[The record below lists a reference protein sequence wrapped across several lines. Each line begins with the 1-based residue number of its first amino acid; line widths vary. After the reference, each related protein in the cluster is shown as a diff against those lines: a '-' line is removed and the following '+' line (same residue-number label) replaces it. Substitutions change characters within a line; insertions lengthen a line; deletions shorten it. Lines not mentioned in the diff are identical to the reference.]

1 MQQHSSQQG
10 QHACQAN
17 LLRVCHTR
25 GESFLLK
32 NLPQIKKVSTVTVAT
47 GAAAKNLDAGDYP
60 QLLKLYASM
69 YVASHRMLELCKESR
84 LASMRTL
91 FLGEEL
97 LGKGGTPP

>member
-60 QLLKLYASM
+60 RLFKLYAIALHLNACYTALSGKQNCQHAN
-69 YVASHRMLELCKESR
+69 VIPGGR
-84 LASMRTL
+84 
-91 FLGEEL
+91 L
-97 LGKGGTPP
+97 LGCGVPPP